1 MTEDVDLTGLDIDT
15 TAPALVSGATGYL
28 AGWIV
33 KGLLD
38 AGVTVHA
45 AVRDPGNEAKVAHL
59 KRLGDQ
65 APGEL
70 RLFSADLLEPGS
82 YAEAMAG
89 CAYVFH
95 TASPFIRSFEDPQ
108 TELVDP
114 AVKGTTSVLT
124 TANETP
130 SVCRIVLT
138 SSVAAIYSDA
148 ADCAFA
154 PGGVLTEDVWNT
166 RSTLTHEPYSLSKT
180 LAEKAAWQI
189 AGAQDRWRLVVINP
203 ALVIGPALNDAPTSA
218 SFTIVQ
224 QLGDGTMKLGVPRVS
239 VPLVDVRDVARA
251 HLAAAYLP
259 TAQGRHIVRAVDT
272 DVFEMTKTLR
282 EEYASTYPLPK
293 RAIPK
298 ALVWLLAPSIGLERD
313 FVKLNV
319 GHPIRLDNSK
329 SVRRLGMTYRPVA
342 ESMQDMFAQMIQWG
356 TFDQAT

>member
-154 PGGVLTEDVWNT
+154 PGGVLTEDVWN
-166 RSTLTHEPYSLSKT
+166 
-180 LAEKAAWQI
+180 
-189 AGAQDRWRLVVINP
+189 
-203 ALVIGPALNDAPTSA
+203 
-218 SFTIVQ
+218 
-224 QLGDGTMKLGVPRVS
+224 
-239 VPLVDVRDVARA
+239 
-251 HLAAAYLP
+251 
-259 TAQGRHIVRAVDT
+259 
-272 DVFEMTKTLR
+272 
-282 EEYASTYPLPK
+282 
-293 RAIPK
+293 
-298 ALVWLLAPSIGLERD
+298 
-313 FVKLNV
+313 
-319 GHPIRLDNSK
+319 
-329 SVRRLGMTYRPVA
+329 
-342 ESMQDMFAQMIQWG
+342 
-356 TFDQAT
+356 